1 MSTRAQ
7 ALATRFEQANAD
19 VIRAVEPLSDA
30 QWGAQTAEEGWTV
43 GVVAHHIAQS
53 HQGVAGLAEMVASG
67 KPVPPITW
75 DVIHQGN
82 ATHARDHGHC
92 TKPETLALLRD
103 NGAAA
108 AKLVRGLSD
117 QQLDRSASVIG
128 NPMSA
133 GQVVEHILI
142 GHPQGHLASIKA
154 ALKLP

>member
-30 QWGAQTAEEGWTV
+30 QWGAKTAEEGWTV

-53 HQGVAGLAEMVASG
+53 HQGVAGLAEIVASG
-67 KPVPPITW
+67 KPVPSITW

-82 ATHARDHGHC
+82 ASHARDHAHC
-92 TKPETLALLRD
+92 TKAETLALLRD

-128 NPMSA
+128 NTMSA